1 MKAIEF
7 SRFGGPE
14 VLEQVEALTPAPR
27 AGEVLVRVA
36 AVGVNLA
43 ETLMRENR
51 YAVTPPLPAVPGSE
65 AAGVVAALGHGV
77 EGLALGQRVAAPL
90 FATGASVGAYAEF
103 AVIPAELAVPIPDG
117 LSFEQATALMIQ
129 GLTALNLVRQAP
141 PGGKAVLVNAAAGG
155 VGSLLVQLAKRA
167 GARLVV
173 AAASTSEKLAFTR
186 SLGADIGVNYAQ
198 PGWTEA
204 LRAATDGTGPD
215 IIYESVGGAVTTAS
229 LEALAPLGRIV
240 IYGALNIQNFHLGV
254 PELLG
259 LIFKNQSLSGF
270 AFAPLMTPE
279 GLRADLAELFD
290 LVIRSALVVTIAER
304 FPLARAADAHRA
316 LESRATK
323 GKLVLVPETA

>member
-14 VLEQVEALTPAPR
+14 VLEQVEAPTPAPR
-27 AGEVLVRVA
+27 PGEVLVRIA

-65 AAGVVAALGHGV
+65 AAGVVTALGERV
-77 EGLALGQRVAAPL
+77 DGLAVGQRIAAPL
-90 FATGASVGAYAEF
+90 FATGASLGAYAEY
-103 AVIPAELAVPIPDG
+103 AAIPAEFAVRIPDG

-141 PGGKAVLVNAAAGG
+141 PAGKAVLVSAAAGG
-155 VGSLLVQLAKRA
+155 VGSLLLQLAKRA

-173 AAASTSEKLAFTR
+173 AAASSPEKLAFAR
-186 SLGADIGVNYAQ
+186 SLGADVGVNYAQ

-215 IIYESVGGAVTTAS
+215 LIYESVGGSVTTAS

-240 IYGALNIQNFHLGV
+240 IYGALNIQKFHLGV

-270 AFAPLMTPE
+270 AFAPLMTVE
-279 GLRADLAELFD
+279 GLRAGLAELFD
-290 LVIRSALVVTIAER
+290 LAIRGELIVTIGER
-304 FPLARAADAHRA
+304 FPLSRAADAHRA

-323 GKLVLVPETA
+323 GKLVLVPEPA